1 MTLTLYVFNSRTAI
15 AGANIGLLLVFYN
28 SKNLNCIGALSF
40 FKSIL
45 LEWILKLEMK
55 HVKKLGVILL
65 LNKMKSGAKRVVF
78 CSYCC
83 FLESEKLRCEK
94 IFCKRAKSFVHVR
107 LFKVVFFI
115 FFCYDF
121 VLILACFWQWFE
133 DFWQFMRVFMLFRR
147 FFVYF
152 ADFQANFSVF
162 LKIFCFTGSNGYWKD
177 PLYLTKFFNNNCLQF
192 CGYEPFFWEIFQK
205 WNYFLNFLF
214 FCNFSFFLGGSWTV
228 MTCLLVCEHLDTPLA
243 QTNFSLDLYAFVIL
257 RNLWIFQLFSASCF
271 KSFFFS

>member
-107 LFKVVFFI
+107 LFKVVFS

-121 VLILACFWQWFE
+121 VLILGCFWQWFE
-133 DFWQFMRVFMLFRR
+133 DFWQFMRILCYFGGFSCILLIFR
-147 FFVYF
+147 
-152 ADFQANFSVF
+152 
-162 LKIFCFTGSNGYWKD
+162 LI
-177 PLYLTKFFNNNCLQF
+177 
-192 CGYEPFFWEIFQK
+192 
-205 WNYFLNFLF
+205 
-214 FCNFSFFLGGSWTV
+214 
-228 MTCLLVCEHLDTPLA
+228 LA
-243 QTNFSLDLYAFVIL
+243 
-257 RNLWIFQLFSASCF
+257 
-271 KSFFFS
+271 FFF